1 MPKLCQCVEKAA
13 HPGSSLRNPIQLR
26 CSNCMFPL
34 LHTPKFMKW
43 DPLNQPYNFHEDGF
57 NAFVKKSREW
67 LPFNRVVREHTKM
80 KGQIMKL

>member
-1 MPKLCQCVEKAA
+1 
-13 HPGSSLRNPIQLR
+13 
-26 CSNCMFPL
+26 
-34 LHTPKFMKW
+34 MKW